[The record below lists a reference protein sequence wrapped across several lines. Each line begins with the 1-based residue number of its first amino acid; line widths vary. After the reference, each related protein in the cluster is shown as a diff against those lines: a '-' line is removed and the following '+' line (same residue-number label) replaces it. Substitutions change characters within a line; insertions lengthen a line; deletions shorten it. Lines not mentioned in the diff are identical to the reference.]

1 MLIVGIIGQQSKIQT
16 ANLISLILN
25 STGKKVS
32 IIDSKGFFGL
42 NSCLV
47 KSYLNELKKNN
58 TDILILKIAASDI
71 KKELFYSIHFDIII
85 YTEKADVLR
94 EDEIQ
99 AHEEALRWVF
109 SLMDEKGVLIINL
122 DEQDVVKILKGLDK
136 RVVTYGFNSKA
147 SVTTS
152 SVGDTVFEDTFICCL
167 QKPISANNGLLIG
180 PQEYRVNIKPDVY
193 DRHSILAAASF
204 AIVNGID
211 LNNIC
216 CTREGI

>member
-1 MLIVGIIGQQSKIQT
+1 MLIVGIIGQQSKVQT

-32 IIDSKGFFGL
+32 IIDSKSFIGL
-42 NSCLV
+42 NSCLI

-58 TDILILKIAASDI
+58 TDILILKIAAANI
-71 KKELFYSIHFDIII
+71 KKELFYNIHFDIII
-85 YTEKADVLR
+85 YTEKADDLR
-94 EDEIQ
+94 EEEMQ

-109 SLMDEKGVLIINL
+109 SIMDEKGVLIINL
-122 DEQDVVKILKGLDK
+122 DEQDIVKILKGLDK
-136 RVVTYGFNSKA
+136 HVVTYGFNSKA

-167 QKPISANNGLLIG
+167 QKTIPANNGLLIE
-180 PQEYRVNIKPDVY
+180 PQEYRVNIKPNGY

-211 LNNIC
+211 LNNIY
-216 CTREGI
+216 CTGEEI